1 MISDRDIGVIANA
14 QRHLPVPERTIEHFR
29 QFGLQPADVY
39 GAIQYLA
46 TVLACDPYHRGQKE
60 LSATD
65 RARVQQ
71 VLLRRLV
78 TTAPVIVSELLL
90 NPELL
95 GSDRPHQYI
104 AEGVVPTAEAGDG
117 TSRTSGDGG
126 I

>member
-14 QRHLPVPERTIEHFR
+14 QRHVPLSERAIEHFR
-29 QFGLQPADVY
+29 QLGLQPADVY

-46 TVLACDPYHRGQKE
+46 TVLACDPHHRAQKE
-60 LSATD
+60 LSAAD

-71 VLLRRLV
+71 SLLRRLV

-95 GSDRPHQYI
+95 ESDTPHRYV
-104 AEGVVPTAEAGDG
+104 AEPDVLTTEAGDAMAG
-117 TSRTSGDGG
+117 
-126 I
+126 

>member
-14 QRHLPVPERTIEHFR
+14 QRHLPIPERTIEHFR
-29 QFGLQPADVY
+29 QLGLQPADVY

-46 TVLACDPYHRGQKE
+46 TVLACGPHHRAQKE
-60 LSATD
+60 LSAAD

-71 VLLRRLV
+71 SLLRRLV

-95 GSDRPHQYI
+95 GSDTPHQ
-104 AEGVVPTAEAGDG
+104 
-117 TSRTSGDGG
+117 TSRKEMH
-126 I
+126 

>member
-14 QRHLPVPERTIEHFR
+14 QRHLPVPDRTIEHFR
-29 QFGLQPADVY
+29 QLGLQPADVY

-46 TVLACDPYHRGQKE
+46 TVLACDPHHRGQTE
-60 LSATD
+60 RSAAD
-65 RARVQQ
+65 RALVQQ
-71 VLLRRLV
+71 SLLRRLV

-95 GSDRPHQYI
+95 GSDRSQQYV
-104 AEGVVPTAEAGDG
+104 AEGELSTAEAGDG
-117 TSRTSGDGG
+117 TARASGDGG